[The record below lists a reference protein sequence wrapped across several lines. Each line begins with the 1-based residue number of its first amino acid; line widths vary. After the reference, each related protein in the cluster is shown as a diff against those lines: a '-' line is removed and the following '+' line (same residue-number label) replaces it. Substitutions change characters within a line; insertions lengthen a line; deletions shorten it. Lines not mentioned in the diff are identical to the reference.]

1 MTYTFDHVDT
11 KSELVTRL
19 RDELPKF
26 GFGSVKVLKSDPAA
40 PSEIPCIGI
49 NRLDDS
55 ETSQSIADVAG
66 SYYDE
71 ETKTYYKTF
80 GTYFQESLEI
90 RIWHTNADERD
101 RLYRHLK
108 AILLAIRLSLVE
120 KGLQNL
126 TLRTGRDEQEVTGQ
140 NAPFAIYWSTINL
153 SALNPLDVTF
163 EEVIEPI
170 SAVVVTGSL
179 TTGGVLNG

>member
-1 MTYTFDHVDT
+1 LTYTFEHVDT
-11 KSELVTRL
+11 KSELVNRL
-19 RDELPKF
+19 KSELPKF
-26 GFGSVKVLKSDPAA
+26 GFSNVKVLKSDPAA
-40 PSEIPCIGI
+40 PSELPCIGI

-66 SYYDE
+66 DYFDK
-71 ETKTYYKTF
+71 ETKVYYKTY

-108 AILLAIRLSLVE
+108 AILLAIRLPLVE
-120 KGLQNL
+120 QGLRNL

-140 NAPFAIYWSTINL
+140 NAPVAIYWSTINL

-163 EEVIEPI
+163 EEVTEAITAI
-170 SAVVVTGSL
+170 DVTTKFS
-179 TTGGVLNG
+179 TGGVLNG